1 MSSSS
6 GGDYSKFTFRLDEK
20 DYKGAIPEHF
30 STPEFGGSTTKR
42 VIGVKFIPK
51 GTMMFHSYRQDEP
64 APGETTEQTV
74 NRNLAN
80 FLQRF
85 CLNICEYE
93 KESDS
98 FKICF
103 TTEGNKS
110 KFFFPGPCAGFGLMY
125 AENYNTTMLCVT
137 KRDMYVSYLK
147 SGYYPDDSLII
158 HRKIPFSSEDL
169 VNFDGDRIVN
179 CERLNNEYTCMTTDN
194 TDPCLK
200 KEYIL
205 EGKVDG
211 YTTLSIPDS
220 IASIKDDGK
229 ILTSYKKQNLVFY
242 DFLQN
247 LLKRISAE
255 KEGEKKQLLLTLYNS
270 LLLLLE
276 TDTKTGFISA
286 GISEYAFQPFGY
298 QSSDSNYI
306 PMVTKET
313 KKLFDIIE
321 DKMQNGVLLKRV
333 VRVKRENL
341 EKFIEKFVQPN
352 AVLQPLKLF
361 TTSGTFNVNQVNSK
375 NKNTSLI
382 NTITNFLGNY
392 VPLTEDKKYTITHD
406 IAKYLFRDLGGF
418 IWEPRS
424 NVFVVNNS
432 AVSNRTESLSLKYV
446 LKGGKS
452 VKPVTIGFNDFN
464 ITENVAENI
473 YAYFYKILNILVSN
487 MYWNLD
493 NYYKGQLDIYKI
505 LLPGS
510 EETINIL
517 EGPFFQPFN
526 SKKILKFENILLIFT
541 SLHSF
546 LEKNTGIQS
555 EYTKLIKVNY
565 DYFKNISQEIM
576 KYGSI
581 RGNTIG
587 GRRIKKLMATRR
599 NRKTR
604 HKMKGGATRRNIMLE
619 EEERGGHSSMNLVS
633 HTKESLESMS
643 GMMKLPLMNKVFAH
657 LPQTKNNMVNSRI
670 ASSTEKYLKYTS

>member
-20 DYKGAIPEHF
+20 DYKGAIPENF

-64 APGETTEQTV
+64 TPGETAEQTV

-93 KESDS
+93 KETDS

-179 CERLNNEYTCMTTDN
+179 CERLNSEYTCMTTDN

-229 ILTSYKKQNLVFY
+229 IMTSYKKQNLVFY

-255 KEGEKKQLLLTLYNS
+255 KDAEKKQLLLTLYNS

-306 PMVTKET
+306 PMPTKET

-333 VRVKRENL
+333 VRVKKENL
-341 EKFIEKFVQPN
+341 EKFIEQFVQPN

-392 VPLTEDKKYTITHD
+392 VPLTEDKKYTITYD

-432 AVSNRTESLSLKYV
+432 AVSNRAESLSLKYV

-473 YAYFYKILNILVSN
+473 YAYFYKILNMLVSN
-487 MYWNLD
+487 MYWSLD

-526 SKKILKFENILLIFT
+526 SKKILKFENVLDIFT

-565 DYFKNISQEIM
+565 DYFKNISQEII

-581 RGNTIG
+581 RGSTIG

-599 NRKTR
+599 NRFSR
-604 HKMKGGATRRNIMLE
+604 HKMKGGSTRRNIMLE

-657 LPQTKNNMVNSRI
+657 LPQTKNNMNNSRI
-670 ASSTEKYLKYTS
+670 ASSTEKYNRYTS

>member
-1 MSSSS
+1 
-6 GGDYSKFTFRLDEK
+6 
-20 DYKGAIPEHF
+20 
-30 STPEFGGSTTKR
+30 
-42 VIGVKFIPK
+42 
-51 GTMMFHSYRQDEP
+51 
-64 APGETTEQTV
+64 
-74 NRNLAN
+74 
-80 FLQRF
+80 
-85 CLNICEYE
+85 
-93 KESDS
+93 
-98 FKICF
+98 
-103 TTEGNKS
+103 
-110 KFFFPGPCAGFGLMY
+110 LMY

-179 CERLNNEYTCMTTDN
+179 CERLNSEYTCMTTDN

-229 ILTSYKKQNLVFY
+229 IMTSYKKQNLVFY

-255 KEGEKKQLLLTLYNS
+255 KDAEKKQLLLTLYNS

-306 PMVTKET
+306 PMPTKET

-333 VRVKRENL
+333 VRVKKENL
-341 EKFIEKFVQPN
+341 EKFIEQFVQPN

-392 VPLTEDKKYTITHD
+392 VPLTEDKKYTITYD

-432 AVSNRTESLSLKYV
+432 AVSNRAESLSLKYV

-473 YAYFYKILNILVSN
+473 YAYFYKILNMLVSN
-487 MYWNLD
+487 MYWSLD

-526 SKKILKFENILLIFT
+526 SKKILKFENVLDIFT

-565 DYFKNISQEIM
+565 DYFKNISQEII

-581 RGNTIG
+581 RGSTIG

-599 NRKTR
+599 NRFSR
-604 HKMKGGATRRNIMLE
+604 HKMKGGSTRRNIMLE

-657 LPQTKNNMVNSRI
+657 LPQTKNNMNNSRI
-670 ASSTEKYLKYTS
+670 ASSTEKYNRYTS